1 MRQKISLIVLITL
14 TLCVFANAQPK
25 IKPKSSAT
33 VNLSKSES
41 QYPFE
46 LFKNKTVKSRM
57 KKLLGKNY
65 SDFFD
70 SFETQE
76 PFKKKGNFLFSSG
89 CLIHACGH
97 LESAIAI
104 DLSTNSIHVGI
115 FRENEAAKTFNENKR
130 KTPKILTAWLK
141 NLKDRNK

>member
-14 TLCVFANAQPK
+14 ALCVFANAQPK
-25 IKPKSSAT
+25 VKTKSSAT
-33 VNLSKSES
+33 GNLSKSEG

-46 LFKNKTVKSRM
+46 LFKNKTVKARM

-65 SDFFD
+65 SNFFD
-70 SFETQE
+70 SFETQS
-76 PFKKKGNFLFSSG
+76 PFTKKGNFLFSNG

-104 DLSTNSIHVGI
+104 DLANNTIHLGI
-115 FRENEAAKTFNENKR
+115 FRQDEASKTFNEKNR
-130 KTPKILTAWLK
+130 KTPKVLTAWLK
-141 NLKDRNK
+141 NLKAGNK